1 MNGVDII
8 QSLGDE
14 LDVMLKDIPVE
25 HIVKGVQVFNRALYI
40 RYFKG
45 YRLQVAGKKRVRAL
59 VDREIGEKDNEELS
73 QLLMTLWNRANGRL
87 YHAMYNKIRT
97 VNEEVDKIELVEDD
111 AAGSFLDELMAEGYD
126 SARLYMCIL
135 FNEVKFSKEVIK
147 DRLEREIPFEEWPPK
162 PAEDEDEPAEDEPA
176 EDEVAQGTT
185 PPAADEGPGDEA

>member
-8 QSLGDE
+8 KSLGDE

-25 HIVKGVQVFNRALYI
+25 HIVKGVQVFSRALYI

-97 VNEEVDKIELVEDD
+97 VNEEVDKIERIEDD
-111 AAGSFLDELMAEGYD
+111 AAGLFLDELMEEGFD
-126 SARLYMCIL
+126 AARLYMCIL
-135 FNEVKFSKEVIK
+135 FNEVKFSKEIITTK
-147 DRLEREIPFEEWPPK
+147 LERTVPFAEWPPE
-162 PAEDEDEPAEDEPA
+162 PVEDEEEVAEDAEDVPA
-176 EDEVAQGTT
+176 
-185 PPAADEGPGDEA
+185 PAADEGSGDEA